1 MVNKLWKKIH
11 NFFIEKIKIAVFT
24 HVIIQQ
30 FNYNNIKEVDMNPTI
45 MVVSNGCKSCITCS
59 TCTHCG
65 PALVLGTGIAGVTG
79 FF

>member
-1 MVNKLWKKIH
+1 
-11 NFFIEKIKIAVFT
+11 
-24 HVIIQQ
+24 
-30 FNYNNIKEVDMNPTI
+30 MNPTI
-45 MVVSNGCKSCITCS
+45 MVVSNGCRSCSTCS